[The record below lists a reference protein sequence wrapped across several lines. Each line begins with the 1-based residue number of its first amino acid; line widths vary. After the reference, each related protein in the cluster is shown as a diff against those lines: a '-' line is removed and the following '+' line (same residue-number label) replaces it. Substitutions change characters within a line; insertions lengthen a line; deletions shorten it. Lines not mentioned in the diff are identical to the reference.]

1 MEVEEF
7 DEEEEWTEPAV
18 KVVQKKKVPVEHVPP
33 QDELEFQLAAQR
45 SEEDK
50 IAAGHYYTDNDGVVF
65 EWDEEKRA
73 WFPRVT
79 EDFLAAY
86 QMSYGVSTEPTEAPV
101 APVIAPPPAP
111 KPAPKPRQPMVEK
124 NIEEVLSDAREG
136 QNKELKEDKK
146 DEKKQKQVAAWFDLE
161 DENNTWIYIT
171 GLPLCTT
178 DEDFAALMGK
188 YGLIKEDEESQK
200 KRYKMYKDKEGKFK
214 GDATCCFLR
223 HESISL
229 CMQML
234 EGCKLPEGTEKV
246 HIEMAK
252 FQLKGE
258 YDPKLKPKKKKNN
271 KKKGKKKGKQENALD
286 WRERAG
292 GTDLR
297 PKEAKI
303 VIMKHCF
310 NPKDFLEDATLITDI
325 RDDIKEECETI
336 GPVKKVLIFDRH
348 PQGVVS
354 VKFGTHEAADEAVKK
369 FNGRFFAGQK
379 IEAEVYDGV
388 TDFAIEETAMERQE
402 RLDNWH
408 KHIEGDE
415 KKEGAPGAA
424 PGAANG
430 AKEETNGVPNEGKQ
444 SLSDEKTP
452 ITEGGSKPKLTVL
465 SMADF
470 LNSDDDEE
478 LEDYDEEKHLK
489 ADDDEESLKEEIERM
504 KKSEDAMEES
514 L

>member
-1 MEVEEF
+1 MDEVEY
-7 DEEEEWTEPAV
+7 DEDEEWTEPVAAV
-18 KVVQKKKVPVEHVPP
+18 EVKKKKVPDYPVAP
-33 QDELEFQLAAQR
+33 QDELEFQLTMQR
-45 SEEDK
+45 TEEEK
-50 IAAGHYYTDNDGVVF
+50 IAAGHYYTDPQDGTVF

-86 QMSYGVSTEPTEAPV
+86 QMSYGVTTESTDPV
-101 APVIAPPPAP
+101 TPAPVIAPPPAP
-111 KPAPKPRQPMVEK
+111 KPAKQPKQRQPMVEK
-124 NIEEVLSDAREG
+124 DIEEVLSEAREG

-171 GLPLCTT
+171 GLPLSST
-178 DEDFAALMGK
+178 DDDFIALMGK
-188 YGLIKEDEESQK
+188 YGLIKEEEETQK
-200 KRYKMYKDKEGKFK
+200 KKYKMYKDKEGKFK

-234 EGCKLPEGTEKV
+234 EGTKLPEGTEKV

-252 FQLKGE
+252 FTLKGE

-271 KKKGKKKGKQENALD
+271 KKKKKGGKQANALD

-325 RDDIKEECETI
+325 RDDIKEECETM

-348 PQGVVS
+348 PQGIVS

-379 IEAEVYDGV
+379 LVAEVYDGV

-402 RLDNWH
+402 RLDKWH

-415 KKEGAPGAA
+415 KAGDT
-424 PGAANG
+424 AANG
-430 AKEETNGVPNEGKQ
+430 DAKPSSAGDNT
-444 SLSDEKTP
+444 TP
-452 ITEGGSKPKLTVL
+452 KAAPKLTVL

-470 LNSDDDEE
+470 LMSDDDELPE
-478 LEDYDEEKHLK
+478 EDEGKD
-489 ADDDEESLKEEIERM
+489 LKEEIERM
-504 KKSEDAMEES
+504 KKEEEATS
-514 L
+514 

>member
-7 DEEEEWTEPAV
+7 DDEEEWTEPV
-18 KVVQKKKVPVEHVPP
+18 VDVVQKKKKAPVDHVPP

-45 SEEDK
+45 TEEDK
-50 IAAGHYYTDNDGVVF
+50 VAAGHYYTDDDGVVF

-86 QMSYGVSTEPTEAPV
+86 QMSYGVSTEPSTP

-111 KPAPKPRQPMVEK
+111 APKQEKKPRQPMIEK
-124 NIEEVLSDAREG
+124 NIEEVLSEAREG

-146 DEKKQKQVAAWFDLE
+146 EDKKQKQVAAWFDLE

-178 DEDFAALMGK
+178 DDDFVALMGK

-200 KRYKMYKDKEGKFK
+200 KKYKMYKDKEGKFK

-234 EGCKLPEGTEKV
+234 EGCKLPEGTDKV

-271 KKKGKKKGKQENALD
+271 NKKKKKGKQLNALD

-402 RLDNWH
+402 RLDHWH
-408 KHIEGDE
+408 KFIESGE
-415 KKEGAPGAA
+415 KKKEGAEGATVATNGAA
-424 PGAANG
+424 
-430 AKEETNGVPNEGKQ
+430 KEGEEIPSADETTPVPEG
-444 SLSDEKTP
+444 
-452 ITEGGSKPKLTVL
+452 KPKLTVL

-478 LEDYDEEKHLK
+478 LEDYDEEKHL
-489 ADDDEESLKEEIERM
+489 LEEIERM
-504 KKSEDAMEES
+504 KKSEDDMEKS